1 MTKAD
6 SIQPASKAV
15 SASPTDRDPEQQGMQ
30 VLIIDDELEIV
41 EEIAEKLEWNGFC
54 CLTETDAKIGLEVFF
69 SNPEIAILITDIRMP
84 GIDGL
89 QLCQRIKDKSVGRNY
104 QLLVMTGHAGMN
116 EAIDALKIGVL
127 DFLIKPIKPDSLVY
141 AVKRAE
147 KHINLYA
154 LEQTFYKQLNERVI
168 AKTKSLHLIAQQLDV
183 TNLKLRHANQ
193 VKDEFMAMMSHE
205 FKTPL
210 NQIVGLTEIL
220 YDKVTDPLHRQYL
233 DNIKDAGLRLTDMVN
248 GILDMISLGSQTA
261 QLTKVEISVDQL
273 VNQVIEVY
281 RSQAVPL
288 QVSIH
293 ANDIKGLMFRI
304 DEKYLSTALG
314 QLLCNAI
321 AHSPIGGDVHILTS
335 VDDKVLKISIHDDGI
350 GMSEQ
355 DQKKALKPLSQVDG
369 SETRVHGGI
378 GLGLSLAKAIV
389 ELHDGE
395 LIIDSIVTSG
405 TLVTLV
411 IPNT

>member
-1 MTKAD
+1 
-6 SIQPASKAV
+6 
-15 SASPTDRDPEQQGMQ
+15 
-30 VLIIDDELEIV
+30 
-41 EEIAEKLEWNGFC
+41 
-54 CLTETDAKIGLEVFF
+54 
-69 SNPEIAILITDIRMP
+69 
-84 GIDGL
+84 
-89 QLCQRIKDKSVGRNY
+89 
-104 QLLVMTGHAGMN
+104 
-116 EAIDALKIGVL
+116 
-127 DFLIKPIKPDSLVY
+127 
-141 AVKRAE
+141 
-147 KHINLYA
+147 
-154 LEQTFYKQLNERVI
+154 
-168 AKTKSLHLIAQQLDV
+168 
-183 TNLKLRHANQ
+183 
-193 VKDEFMAMMSHE
+193 
-205 FKTPL
+205 
-210 NQIVGLTEIL
+210 
-220 YDKVTDPLHRQYL
+220 
-233 DNIKDAGLRLTDMVN
+233 
-248 GILDMISLGSQTA
+248 
-261 QLTKVEISVDQL
+261 
-273 VNQVIEVY
+273 

-335 VDDKVLKISIHDDGI
+335 VVDKVLKISIHDDGI